1 MPQRPI
7 EARDA
12 VAPNARAKQPSASV
26 RARLVLRDATNAD
39 VPKLVSII
47 NDAYKA
53 VDWWLFQ
60 RERTDEADLRREMA
74 KPGAVSV
81 VGEINGV
88 PVAHVLVWLNASE
101 PFRGAWIGML
111 AVAPECQGRGI
122 ATALVEEAERR
133 MVDGGYNE
141 ALLDCVRENGLVG
154 YYQSL
159 GFSVIREERGRH
171 WEATAEWTRV
181 YMSKPLTREAP

>member
-1 MPQRPI
+1 
-7 EARDA
+7 
-12 VAPNARAKQPSASV
+12 
-26 RARLVLRDATNAD
+26 
-39 VPKLVSII
+39 
-47 NDAYKA
+47 
-53 VDWWLFQ
+53 
-60 RERTDEADLRREMA
+60 
-74 KPGAVSV
+74 
-81 VGEINGV
+81 
-88 PVAHVLVWLNASE
+88 
-101 PFRGAWIGML
+101 
-111 AVAPECQGRGI
+111 
-122 ATALVEEAERR
+122 